1 MKRGLFI
8 TFEGPDGSGKSTQIK
23 KLKKKLENKG
33 LETVLTREPGGTA
46 ISENIR
52 EIILDVKNSEMDSL
66 TEALLYAAARSQHVT
81 QVILPALEANKTV
94 ICDRF
99 MDSSIAY
106 QGYGRKLGDQVR
118 IINKFAVRGIT
129 PDITFL
135 LLLEPSIGKGR
146 IKREYD
152 RLELEQNKFH
162 EDVYQGYMELAK
174 HNPDRIIIIDAT
186 SSIIAIKKDADSMT
200 LKAQNRL
207 LKTLEEP
214 QAGTVIMLLSNNIQ
228 NLTQTILSRCV
239 ILRINPKNSNGEK
252 QKFEIEEEIVQ
263 MLLENEPFY
272 KIKSRMNGTLKD
284 KEASMKFLDGMER
297 VYRDISILNMENS
310 RLYKR
315 SDINKIVS
323 HIEEARRDL
332 QIGVNTAYSL
342 KNMILKI
349 GG

>member
-1 MKRGLFI
+1 MNRGLFI

-23 KLKKKLENKG
+23 KLKIKLENKG
-33 LETVLTREPGGTA
+33 LETVLTREPGGTV

-118 IINKFAVRGIT
+118 IINEFAVRGII

-174 HNPDRIIIIDAT
+174 CNPNRIIIIDGT
-186 SSIIAIKKDADSMT
+186 RSIVEIEKEIELHLEK
-200 LKAQNRL
+200 LL
-207 LKTLEEP
+207 LKK
-214 QAGTVIMLLSNNIQ
+214 
-228 NLTQTILSRCV
+228 R
-239 ILRINPKNSNGEK
+239 
-252 QKFEIEEEIVQ
+252 EI
-263 MLLENEPFY
+263 Y
-272 KIKSRMNGTLKD
+272 
-284 KEASMKFLDGMER
+284 
-297 VYRDISILNMENS
+297 
-310 RLYKR
+310 
-315 SDINKIVS
+315 
-323 HIEEARRDL
+323 DL
-332 QIGVNTAYSL
+332 
-342 KNMILKI
+342 
-349 GG
+349 